1 MDTLFQ
7 NLSFRRL
14 AILWLPTFLRKNIMS
29 QLLSVI
35 LRPIELM
42 YIDFLRL
49 RQQNLIRIN
58 YTYQKFSLQ
67 RRLNERFDPML
78 KRIKIVNAVQYEGV
92 YLYTEAE
99 SGPMMT
105 KHQWLHD
112 NNNPIYLRT
121 EAELTSEYDFIVQI
135 PNSNIN
141 QIQLAAEVDYYK
153 LIGKNYKIV
162 II

>member
-1 MDTLFQ
+1 MDHLY
-7 NLSFRRL
+7 NIVIKRL
-14 AILWLPTFLRKNIMS
+14 AWWWMPTFLRKNQTMS
-29 QLLSVI
+29 YLYSLLSPFDFI
-35 LRPIELM
+35 LAELKKHRQFNLM
-42 YIDFLRL
+42 RL
-49 RQQNLIRIN
+49 NFN
-58 YTYQKFSLQ
+58 YQKFSLQ
-67 RRLNERFDPML
+67 RRLNERFDSPL

-112 NNNPIYLRT
+112 DNNPIYLRT